1 MELIHKVNIPK
12 RAQGYDHTTRFSL
25 WGSCFSSELT
35 AYLQDN
41 LFTVHSSPFG
51 IMYNPASIAKG
62 LQRVLEGKIFDESEL
77 FEQDGIWYSNMHHG
91 DYASHDK
98 GLALSRINEDLEH
111 LKNVLKDINV
121 WVFTFG
127 TSYIYEEVKTSEV
140 VNNCHRRP
148 AKDFSRRRLTVEEI
162 VSLWKPLVARLQEAG
177 GEVIF
182 TVSPIC
188 HYRDGAHESRLS
200 KAVLLLA
207 IDALQE
213 ESSRV
218 GYFPSY
224 EIMMDELRDYRFYA
238 EDLVHPSL
246 TAVRY
251 IMERFA
257 ETHIDALATESILTR
272 WSALRKLLAHRPMTT
287 HPDRLRAHY
296 FSLLEK
302 LEAFR
307 AECPNEMI
315 QKSITQVQSSLAQ
328 IR

>member
-12 RAQGYDHTTRFSL
+12 RKQGYDHRTKFSL

-41 LFTVHSSPFG
+41 LFTVHPSPFG

-62 LQRVLEGKIFDESEL
+62 LEMVLDGKVFDEGNL
-77 FEQDGIWYSNMHHG
+77 FEQSGIWYSNMHHG

-98 GLALSRINEDLEH
+98 GLALSRINADLTH
-111 LKNVLKDINV
+111 LQSVLDEVDV

-127 TSYIYEEVKTSEV
+127 TSYVYEEVETSAV

-148 AKDFSRRRLTVEEI
+148 AKDFVRRRLSVEEI
-162 VSLWKPLVARLQEAG
+162 VSLWSPLVTRLQERGA
-177 GEVIF
+177 EVIF

-188 HYRDGAHESRLS
+188 HYRDGAHESRLG
-200 KAVLLLA
+200 KAVLMLA
-207 IDALQE
+207 IDALQDE
-213 ESSRV
+213 FPEVS
-218 GYFPSY
+218 YFPSY

-238 EDLVHPSL
+238 DDLAHPAPM
-246 TAVRY
+246 AVKY

-272 WSALRKLLAHRPMTT
+272 WESLRKLLAHRPMTT
-287 HPDRLRAHY
+287 HPDHLRTHY
-296 FSLLEK
+296 SSLLEK
-302 LEAFR
+302 LEAFHTDF
-307 AECPNEMI
+307 PNEVVRR
-315 QKSITQVQSSLAQ
+315 SIIQVQSTLAQ
-328 IR
+328 IQ